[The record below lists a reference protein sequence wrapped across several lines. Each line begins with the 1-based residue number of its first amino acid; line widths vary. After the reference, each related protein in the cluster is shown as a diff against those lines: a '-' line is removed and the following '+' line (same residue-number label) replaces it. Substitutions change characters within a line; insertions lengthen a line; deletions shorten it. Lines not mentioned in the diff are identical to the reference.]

1 MEKNK
6 YMEHDE
12 GETKN
17 QDDLLNINK
26 CCTSVHTIYQ
36 GGMSVSTT
44 TIQLVRRNDSLI
56 IVKIKN
62 KK

>member
-1 MEKNK
+1 MD
-6 YMEHDE
+6 HDE
-12 GETKN
+12 CETKN

>member
-1 MEKNK
+1 
-6 YMEHDE
+6 MEHDE

-36 GGMSVSTT
+36 GGVTVSTS
-44 TIQLVRRNDSLI
+44 TIQLASKGGMTI
-56 IVKIKN
+56 
-62 KK
+62 

>member
-1 MEKNK
+1 
-6 YMEHDE
+6 MEHDE

>member
-6 YMEHDE
+6 YMDHDE
-12 GETKN
+12 CETKN

-36 GGMSVSTT
+36 GGVTVSTS
-44 TIQLVRRNDSLI
+44 TIQLASKGGMTVW
-56 IVKIKN
+56 
-62 KK
+62 